1 MDPTGS
7 LLVFNLGIEAV
18 QVGIIVMIFPL
29 LALLRRRAPRAAL
42 WVTGGLAA
50 LVAITG
56 LYWFVERVVAG

>member
-1 MDPTGS
+1 MTMPNT
-7 LLVFNLGIEAV
+7 LAATREA
-18 QVGIIVMIFPL
+18 L
-29 LALLRRRAPRAAL
+29 LALLRGRAPQAAL